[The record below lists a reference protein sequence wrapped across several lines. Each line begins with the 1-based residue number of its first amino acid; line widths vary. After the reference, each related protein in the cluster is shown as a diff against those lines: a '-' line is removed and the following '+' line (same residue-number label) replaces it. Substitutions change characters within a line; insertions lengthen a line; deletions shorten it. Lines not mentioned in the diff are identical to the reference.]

1 MAKVEILVSP
11 TSELDIQVLLNHNPV
26 KFDIVDNKITADLDF
41 FGLAMLS
48 IKSLSTSK
56 INIENLFIDKVS
68 IRQFLFLS
76 WVEKDNQKIQPCT
89 ELWEQDLTWHV
100 PISNPLSLLISI
112 AGEKFKNGELGTNLF
127 DKYDIRYPES
137 INVDSGYPK
146 LVQDFYKYNF
156 DFYVHKKIDKD
167 ALYAN
172 NNVPYYV
179 LNFKFDAR
187 ALYQELNSN
196 YEYLINEEVIKPFQF
211 GYNQDDLG
219 TNFDSKLNWRTVYPY
234 IPKKDQT
241 NSLDDFALDK
251 NRLPLLF
258 DLYQQLPT
266 NTIYHSFIS
275 IMPPH
280 SFIAPH
286 IDVRKPSLPQGCAQL
301 YFALNP
307 SPDEH
312 FFKINSVGLVPL
324 IDQIVVVNNQNF
336 THAVVNQ
343 SSEPRYVIGCFAD
356 VSKDF
361 YSDIV

>member
-1 MAKVEILVSP
+1 MTRLEIPLITDGIPHLEIWLNDQKVNF
-11 TSELDIQVLLNHNPV
+11 TIQN
-26 KFDIVDNKITADLDF
+26 KKIVADVHF
-41 FGLAMLS
+41 IGLAMLKIQS
-48 IKSLSTSK
+48 QNDSK
-56 INIENLFIDKVS
+56 IQFENVFVDDVS

-76 WVEKDNQKIQPCT
+76 WVEKDHQKIQPCT
-89 ELWEQDLTWHV
+89 ELWEQNLTWYIPV
-100 PISNPLSLLISI
+100 SNPLSLLISV
-112 AGEKFKNGELGTNLF
+112 ASEKFKKGDLGANLF
-127 DKYDIRYPES
+127 EKYDIRYPES
-137 INVDSGYPK
+137 INVDSRYPK

-167 ALYAN
+167 TLYAN

-179 LNFKFDAR
+179 LNFKFDAQ
-187 ALYQELNSN
+187 ALYQELSSN
-196 YEYLINEEVIKPFQF
+196 HEYLVNEEFIKPFQL

-251 NRLPLLF
+251 NKLPLLF

-266 NTIYHSFIS
+266 DTIYHSFVS

-286 IDVRKPSLPQGCAQL
+286 IDARKESLPQGCAQL

-307 SPDEH
+307 SPDH

-324 IDQIVVVNNQNF
+324 IDQVVVVNNQHF

>member
-1 MAKVEILVSP
+1 MSRLEIPISHEGSIGLEICLNKKP
-11 TSELDIQVLLNHNPV
+11 IQFEICDNKITSELD
-26 KFDIVDNKITADLDF
+26 FS
-41 FGLAMLS
+41 GLAMLT
-48 IKSLSTSK
+48 IKLLTPG
-56 INIENLFIDKVS
+56 KVNFQNVYLDNVN

-76 WVEKDNQKIQPCT
+76 WGELNSERIQPCT
-89 ELWEQDLTWHV
+89 DLWEVGQTWV
-100 PISNPLSLLISI
+100 LPISNPLSLLISI

-127 DKYDIRYPES
+127 EKYDIRYPES
-137 INVDSGYPK
+137 INVDSSYPK

-156 DFYVHKKIDKD
+156 DFYVHKKIDKG

-179 LNFKFDAR
+179 LNFKFDAK

-241 NSLDDFALDK
+241 NSLYDFALDK

-258 DLYQQLPT
+258 NFYQQLPT

-307 SPDEH
+307 SPDH

-356 VSKDF
+356 VGKNF
-361 YSDIV
+361 YSNIV